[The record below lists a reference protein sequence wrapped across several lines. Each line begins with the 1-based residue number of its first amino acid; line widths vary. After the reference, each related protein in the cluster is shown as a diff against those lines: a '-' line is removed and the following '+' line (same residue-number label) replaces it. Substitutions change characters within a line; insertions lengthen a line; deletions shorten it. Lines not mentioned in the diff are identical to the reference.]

1 MNDLPHQQFKIGKI
15 MIDHFSKLMTVIPL
29 SSKEEGNVMTG
40 LLEGFHNMKHIPK
53 MLYTDDEGALTAPA
67 VKKYFQDK
75 KIKHVVTRTHAPVAE
90 RGIRTFKDALY
101 KRIDASKKDNIQWPD
116 LIFEILITY
125 NDKLK
130 HSTTKITPKEAGK
143 DSNKLMVWVNNF
155 THSKQD
161 RKYPDIVIGDKVKLL
176 RKKQKGEKERTSV
189 WSTETYKVE
198 GVSDSLGQMFYKL
211 ETVAREYPRNA
222 LLKM

>member
-1 MNDLPHQQFKIGKI
+1 M
-15 MIDHFSKLMTVIPL
+15 
-29 SSKEEGNVMTG
+29 
-40 LLEGFHNMKHIPK
+40 
-53 MLYTDDEGALTAPA
+53 
-67 VKKYFQDK
+67 
-75 KIKHVVTRTHAPVAE
+75 
-90 RGIRTFKDALY
+90 
-101 KRIDASKKDNIQWPD
+101 
-116 LIFEILITY
+116 
-125 NDKLK
+125 
-130 HSTTKITPKEAGK
+130 TPKEAGK

-155 THSKQD
+155 IQSKQD

-189 WSTETYKVE
+189 WSKEAYKVE